1 MPNQDQK
8 TIKSKAFAIS
18 SIMKHPKLS
27 KLIDDAWNSP
37 AGSTKNNVARSV
49 LKSVHKANS
58 NYYNVMDGQG
68 GGVGDW
74 LGKNLIDPIKG
85 LMNTAGNNIAARNEA
100 NKQTGYQFIKSIDD
114 IINAPKNN
122 PQMLGSSRLGEAVT
136 GGLASVNQGI
146 QDLGKAEGNAIN
158 QVVQLPGKVGPA
170 ISKVIWPWAKYAEEG
185 VSYWT
190 DPSKPPAPTIP
201 GATTP
206 AAPTATPGQKPYIRN
221 PNSNDV
227 YDRAGNHITS
237 DQAAKI
243 PGFWNQVEI
252 DQAAPNTKLGESTP
266 VASSGGKWSFVQGR
280 MVNLETGEQREATP
294 EEYQKASGQK
304 GTTTGAQGISNG
316 PASTAPKPNLADPTF
331 GTMKWWQQFSP
342 EAADAIFNNLDPS
355 LKDFTKIAY
364 TASKAGRTSTPGG
377 FGSQAGSSLGGMPP
391 ASEGSIQSDVQGA
404 YASNMGAEAFAMSEL
419 MDKKALGKKLGMSEE
434 AASALPEGLL
444 STNINNLEDAINK
457 EYRIEEQ
464 LNNLLTKTSQKAM
477 VEQDFTDYIKGK
489 DEYLGTIDKLLENA
503 DTQIANMD
511 TSNPYVAQR
520 VKNYTNYLTIL
531 KGRQNK
537 RYIDFLK
544 MATTQWNAELDQDKA
559 IFDTSLAAAEKKLKR
574 EGAVTTETYNTVKTM
589 LKDLYDNIEKRE
601 DRQMKIEKFD
611 VDMLKSQ
618 ADLSLD
624 VLKYN
629 NGGIESTQ
637 TERDRVM
644 NKAALQKYIPT
655 QDADGYMDPTSY
667 LNERTKFAVETGDAT
682 VFDEAYS
689 SYLTPQDRATLGV
702 GKAVGEKASPEPL
715 VTDYVAIAEEYK
727 NKGYTREEAEQDMN
741 DQWEIIPK
749 GAKRALDEI
758 YGEKSS
764 WFDGVKKWIRF

>member
-18 SIMKHPKLS
+18 SIMKHPNLS
-27 KLIDDAWNSP
+27 KIIDDAWNSP
-37 AGSTKNNVARSV
+37 AGSTKNNVARSI
-49 LKSVHKANS
+49 LKSVHKANN

-74 LGKNLIDPIKG
+74 LNSNIINPAQSIAAKFSGA
-85 LMNTAGNNIAARNEA
+85 AGNAANNA
-100 NKQTGYQFIKSIDD
+100 GKTGYQFIKSIDD
-114 IINAPKNN
+114 IINAPVNN
-122 PQMLGSSRLGEAVT
+122 PQLLGSSRLGEAVT
-136 GGLASVNQGI
+136 GGLGALSKGAQTVAPYVTPLAPYTI
-146 QDLGKAEGNAIN
+146 SK
-158 QVVQLPGKVGPA
+158 QVAPA

-190 DPSKPPAPTIP
+190 DPSKPPAPSMP
-201 GATTP
+201 GASTAP
-206 AAPTATPGQKPYIRN
+206 APTATPNQKPYMRN

-243 PGFWNQVEI
+243 PGFWDQVDI
-252 DQAAPNTKLGESTP
+252 DPSAPNTKLGEGSPVSGST
-266 VASSGGKWSFVQGR
+266 GKWSFIQGR

-294 EEYQKASGQK
+294 EEYQKAAGQP
-304 GTTTGAQGISNG
+304 GSTPGAQGPTRDS
-316 PASTAPKPNLADPTF
+316 ASTTSKPNLADPTF

-342 EAADAIFNNLDPS
+342 EAADAIYNNLDPS

-364 TASKAGRTSTPGG
+364 TASKAGRASAPGG

-391 ASEGSIQSDVQGA
+391 APEGSIQSDVQSA

-457 EYRIEEQ
+457 EYKIEEQ
-464 LNNLLTKTSQKAM
+464 LNNLLTKTSQKGM
-477 VEQDFTDYIKGK
+477 VEQDFTDYIRGK

-544 MATTQWNAELDQDKA
+544 MATDQWNAELDRDKA
-559 IFDTSLAAAEKKLKR
+559 VFDTSLAAAEKKLKR
-574 EGAVTTETYNTVKTM
+574 EGAVTTETYNTVKSM

-601 DRQMKIEKFD
+601 DRQMKVDKYNM
-611 VDMLKSQ
+611 DMLKSE

-637 TERDRVM
+637 TERDRAM

-682 VFDEAYS
+682 AFDEAYS

-702 GKAVGEKASPEPL
+702 GKAIGEKATPAPL
-715 VTDYVAIAEEYK
+715 IEDYSSTVQAYK
-727 NKGYTREEAEQDMN
+727 DAGWTREEIEQEYETAGEPLPTGM
-741 DQWEIIPK
+741 K
-749 GAKRALDEI
+749 KALDDI
-758 YGEKSS
+758 YGEKPG
-764 WFDGVKKWIRF
+764 WFDGVKKWIGF